1 MTISIAKLMR
11 EFTYNGMKFVDPGAA
26 FSPDDVR
33 DLFSAQYP
41 ELTTATV
48 DGPEIA
54 GDIAT
59 YKFVRAAGAKGS
71 HA

>member
-1 MTISIAKLMR
+1 MTISIAKLIR
-11 EFTYNGMKFVDPGAA
+11 EFTYNGMKFADPGPA
-26 FSPDDVR
+26 FSPNDVR